1 MTTPL
6 KMDDKVLSA
15 RIDRLLGGLQIPS
28 PEAEAVDY
36 LARNL
41 KALASGAFPADPA
54 ALLDLIERR
63 IAQHTASPIT

>member
-6 KMDDKVLSA
+6 EIDDSALSA
-15 RIDRLLGGLQIPS
+15 RIDRILGGLQIPS

-41 KALASGAFPADPA
+41 KALASGTFPADPV

-63 IAQHTASPIT
+63 IACHTASPIT

>member
-6 KMDDKVLSA
+6 KIDDNALSA

-41 KALASGAFPADPA
+41 KALASGTFPADPV
-54 ALLDLIERR
+54 ALLDLIESR
-63 IAQHTASPIT
+63 IARP